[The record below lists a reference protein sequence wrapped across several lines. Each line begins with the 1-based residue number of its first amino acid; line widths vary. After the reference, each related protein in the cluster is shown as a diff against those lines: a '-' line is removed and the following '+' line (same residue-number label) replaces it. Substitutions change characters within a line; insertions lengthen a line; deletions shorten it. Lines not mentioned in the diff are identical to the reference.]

1 MAMSNA
7 GMSSKIKAEL
17 QDLFGSS
24 VSGYDGL
31 MQDFCDAM
39 GKAIVEYIQDN
50 AEVASTGT
58 VTAGIASGDPVATD
72 GTVT

>member
-1 MAMSNA
+1 MSA
-7 GMSSKIKAEL
+7 KIKTEL
-17 QDLFGSS
+17 DAKFGAS

-39 GKAIVEYIQDN
+39 GKAIVEYIQAN

-58 VTAGIASGDPVATD
+58 VTAGVASGDPVATD
-72 GTVT
+72 GTVS